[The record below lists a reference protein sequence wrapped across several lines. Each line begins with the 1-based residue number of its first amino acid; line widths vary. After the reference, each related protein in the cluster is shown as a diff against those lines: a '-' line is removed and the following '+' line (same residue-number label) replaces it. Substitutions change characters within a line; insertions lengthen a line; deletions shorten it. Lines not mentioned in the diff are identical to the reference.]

1 MKKQLTTPKTLPH
14 IKWWESLLKKDA
26 EKLISDYFP
35 NEGMDLESVTS
46 DEIEAMYLNETPTP
60 QTVSNSIEDKYKYS
74 QEAALANYNIQAV
87 GFTPYRRG
95 FGDGWDKCLAVNNYQ
110 RLLDSNAELLEA
122 LELVLN
128 SLDTFGESN
137 SWEMTDTIAWTKGN
151 EILKKYKP

>member
-1 MKKQLTTPKTLPH
+1 MKKQLTTP
-14 IKWWESLLKKDA
+14 A
-26 EKLISDYFP
+26 
-35 NEGMDLESVTS
+35 
-46 DEIEAMYLNETPTP
+46 TP
-60 QTVSNSIEDKYKYS
+60 QTVSNSVEGENDIANEFKSVLKEFYYEGLQRNTEDVIVKMSEDDELYFEQCFNES
-74 QEAALANYNIQAV
+74 E
-87 GFTPYRRG
+87 
-95 FGDGWDKCLAVNNYQ
+95 AVNNYQ